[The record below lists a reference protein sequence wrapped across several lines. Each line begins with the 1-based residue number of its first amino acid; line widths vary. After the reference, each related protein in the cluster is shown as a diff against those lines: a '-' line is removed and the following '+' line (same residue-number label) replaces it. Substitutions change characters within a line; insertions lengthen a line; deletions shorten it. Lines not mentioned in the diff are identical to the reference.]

1 MKLESSIVKSP
12 KTTFPSL
19 MKLPAISA
27 YMAPPSLLE
36 ETLLN
41 VEFFIN
47 TDVGFEYLPFVLSV
61 IAIPL
66 MAMAPPVI
74 LDLKLLNWQFFT
86 VNSNPLKYMAAP

>member
-1 MKLESSIVKSP
+1 MKLESSIARPP

-27 YMAPPSLLE
+27 NIAPPSLLA

-41 VEFFIN
+41 VEFLIK
-47 TDVGFEYLPFVLSV
+47 TDVGFEYLPFVLLV
-61 IAIPL
+61 IDIPL

-74 LDLKLLNWQFFT
+74 LEIKL
-86 VNSNPLKYMAAP
+86 